1 MAFGGEVGNKGLNF
15 LGAHVFGMAL
25 VVEEDEA
32 ASPIYIRLFSTVGVM
47 FEANGSAYL
56 IEKFFGHRRLT
67 FSIS

>member
-1 MAFGGEVGNKGLNF
+1 
-15 LGAHVFGMAL
+15 
-25 VVEEDEA
+25 
-32 ASPIYIRLFSTVGVM
+32 M